1 MELTNVGVIGAG
13 VIGTTVAQDL
23 AQTGHGVV
31 LVDTDESAL
40 DRALDDIAAS
50 VRLHHLIAGGER
62 QNVAEVL
69 TRVSPT
75 TDYGALADVDFVI
88 ENTTEDPE
96 IKRVVYHRL
105 DDVLAPDCVVGANT
119 SVIPITTI
127 GSYTERPQNV
137 VGIHFMN
144 PSPLKPAV
152 ELIRGERTSDD
163 AVAAAHMLLTQM
175 SKRAIEVGDS
185 PGFVSNRVLMQMI
198 NEAAFLVHEGVA
210 SPRQIDD
217 VFKSCF
223 GHKMG
228 PLETADLI
236 GLDTI
241 LRSVEGLQAGLSDSK
256 YRPCPLLRE
265 MVDAGRLGRKSGLG
279 FHTYGTHE
287 SGEAR

>member
-1 MELTNVGVIGAG
+1 MELTNVGVVGAG

-23 AQTGHGVV
+23 AQTGHGVA
-31 LVDTDESAL
+31 LVDTDEAVLAHAL
-40 DRALDDIAAS
+40 DAIASS
-50 VRLHHLIAGGER
+50 VRLHHLVSGGER
-62 QNVAEVL
+62 QKVTDVL
-69 TRVSPT
+69 TRVAPT
-75 TDYGALADVDFVI
+75 TDYSALADVDFVI

-96 IKRVVYHRL
+96 IKRLVYHRL
-105 DDVLAPDCVVGANT
+105 DDALSPDCVVGANT

-127 GSYTERPQNV
+127 GSYTKRPQNV

-152 ELIRGERTSDD
+152 ELIRGERTSDE
-163 AVAAAHMLLTQM
+163 AVAAAHTLLTQM
-175 SKRAIEVGDS
+175 RKRAIEVGDS

-241 LRSVEGLQAGLSDSK
+241 LRSVEGLEAGLNDNK
-256 YRPCPLLRE
+256 YRPSPLLRE
-265 MVDAGRLGRKSGLG
+265 MVDAGRLGRKSGRG

-287 SGEAR
+287 SGEGR